1 MTDDYAYRMSVELP
15 NGAKF
20 RAQGEVAEVR
30 VDLDR
35 FYERLLHVSI
45 PTTKAASNNNGASH
59 PTEEVGGDTLVPA
72 VDEPRHRLP
81 ESLDQTILDRLFSKD
96 KNGTVSLRALPH
108 GEDSATDALV
118 ALIYGAGRLANE
130 QQVTGS
136 RLMKAAVQ
144 SGLHQVDRIDR
155 SLSPAIGQYVTAA
168 GFKKGRRYGL
178 TNPGI
183 RRAEEILTAIL
194 G

>member
-1 MTDDYAYRMSVELP
+1 VELP

-30 VDLDR
+30 VDVER
-35 FYERLLHVSI
+35 FYALLNGI
-45 PTTKAASNNNGASH
+45 PKPTIKTENAVVPDQPINGNGNGHGAVTEQDQAS
-59 PTEEVGGDTLVPA
+59 LPA
-72 VDEPRHRLP
+72 VGEGLNRTL
-81 ESLDQTILDRLFSKD
+81 LDRLFSKD
-96 KNGTVSLRALPH
+96 KHGTVSLRALPR
-108 GEDSATDALV
+108 GESAETDAMV
-118 ALIYGAGRLANE
+118 ALIYGSSVLANE
-130 QQVTGS
+130 PQVTGS
-136 RLMKAAVQ
+136 RLMKAAEQ
-144 SGLHQVDRIDR
+144 SGLRVERIDR
-155 SLSPAIGQYVTAA
+155 TLSSQIGPFVTTA

>member
-1 MTDDYAYRMSVELP
+1 MTSPYRLFVELP
-15 NGAKF
+15 NCAKF
-20 RAQGEVAEVR
+20 RGNGDVADVR

-35 FYERLLHVSI
+35 FYELLIEAPAPVAPVAHANGDGI
-45 PTTKAASNNNGASH
+45 TLQAETTR
-59 PTEEVGGDTLVPA
+59 TA
-72 VDEPRHRLP
+72 VDATSPSPTDE
-81 ESLDQTILDRLFSKD
+81 LDQTTLDRLFSRD

-108 GEDSATDALV
+108 GDKAETDALV
-118 ALIYGAGRLANE
+118 ALIYGAARLANE
-130 QQVTGS
+130 EQVTGS
-136 RLMKAAVQ
+136 RLMKAAAQ

-155 SLSPAIGQYVTAA
+155 ALQPAIGQYVTTA

-183 RRAEEILTAIL
+183 SRAQAILTGIL